1 LATHRE
7 ERLRWAE
14 QLLRLPEVW
23 RRTKG
28 EGVRIAVLDTGIDPD
43 HPDLEGAVEQARD
56 FTGEGIED
64 LNGHGTHCA
73 GIIAARQNDIGFI
86 GSAPQ
91 SSLLI
96 AKVLKNGGGGTL
108 QAVAE
113 AVGWAVNERAD
124 IISMS
129 LGGREGDP
137 VLFEAIHT
145 ALARGAIVICAAG
158 NSGAL
163 FTNSIGYP
171 ARYGSV
177 ITVAAHDQHGQPS
190 GFSSRG
196 AEIDFM
202 APGQDIWSTY
212 RQGGYAKLSGTS
224 MAAPFVAG
232 LAALVLA
239 KHRMAGHHTTPIR
252 NCEDMRQHLLRMAAH
267 PATTTAPAATAPS
280 CLSPTSRDEGCETD
294 RALSGDRASP
304 MGACCSCDCAGE
316 IRPACQEEMAER
328 RDWPAGH
335 ARLGSAAGWRGL
347 APVSWYRQI
356 SSMMSAR

>member
-1 LATHRE
+1 MFVDPSTAGQMRLPPYDLVDLVPNELGLAPLATHRA

-14 QLLRLPEVW
+14 ELLRLPDVW

-28 EGVRIAVLDTGIDPD
+28 DGIRVAVLDTGIDPD
-43 HPDLEGAVEQARD
+43 HPDLEGAIEQTRD
-56 FTGEGIED
+56 FTDEGIED

-73 GIIAARQNDIGFI
+73 GVIAARKNTIGFI
-86 GSAPQ
+86 GAAPLA
-91 SSLLI
+91 SLLVG
-96 AKVLKNGGGGTL
+96 KVLRNSGAGTL
-108 QAVAE
+108 SALAE
-113 AVGWAVNERAD
+113 AVDWAVEQRVD

-129 LGGREGDP
+129 LGAETGTPE
-137 VLFEAIHT
+137 LFEAIHL

-163 FTNSIGYP
+163 FTNGIGYP
-171 ARYGSV
+171 GRYGSV

-202 APGQDIWSTY
+202 APGQDIWSTF

-239 KHRMAGHHTTPIR
+239 KHRTTGRHTSPIR

-267 PATTTAPAATAPS
+267 PGHHDPA
-280 CLSPTSRDEGCETD
+280 R
-294 RALSGDRASP
+294 
-304 MGACCSCDCAGE
+304 
-316 IRPACQEEMAER
+316 
-328 RDWPAGH
+328 GH
-335 ARLGSAAGWRGL
+335 GPLLPFAYFAR
-347 APVSWYRQI
+347 
-356 SSMMSAR
+356 

>member
-1 LATHRE
+1 MFVDPSTTGQMRLPPYDLVDLVPDERGLAPLATHRA

-14 QLLRLPEVW
+14 ELLRLPDVW

-28 EGVRIAVLDTGIDPD
+28 LGVRVAVLDTGIDSD
-43 HPDLEGAVEQARD
+43 HPDLEGAIEQTRD

-73 GIIAARQNDIGFI
+73 GVIAARKNDIGFI
-86 GSAPQ
+86 GAAPLA
-91 SSLLI
+91 SLLVG
-96 AKVLKNGGGGTL
+96 KVLRNSGAGAL
-108 QAVAE
+108 SALAE
-113 AVGWAVNERAD
+113 AVDWAVEQRAD

-129 LGGREGDP
+129 LGAEEGTP
-137 VLFEAIHT
+137 ELYEAIHL

-163 FTNSIGYP
+163 FTNGIGYP
-171 ARYGSV
+171 GRYGSV

-196 AEIDFM
+196 AAIDFM
-202 APGQDIWSTY
+202 APGQDIWSTF

-239 KHRMAGHHTTPIR
+239 KHRAACRHTSPID

-267 PATTTAPAATAPS
+267 PGHHDTA
-280 CLSPTSRDEGCETD
+280 R
-294 RALSGDRASP
+294 
-304 MGACCSCDCAGE
+304 
-316 IRPACQEEMAER
+316 
-328 RDWPAGH
+328 GH
-335 ARLGSAAGWRGL
+335 GPLLPFAYFAR
-347 APVSWYRQI
+347 
-356 SSMMSAR
+356 

>member
-1 LATHRE
+1 MHVEPGYVTGELRLPSYDIVDIVSDTRGLAPLATHRE

-14 QLLRLPEVW
+14 QLLRLPDVW

-28 EGVRIAVLDTGIDPD
+28 QGVRVAVLDTGIDPD
-43 HPDLEGAVEQARD
+43 HPDLEGAIELTRD

-73 GIIAARQNDIGFI
+73 GVIAARQNEIGFI
-86 GSAPQ
+86 GTAPLA
-91 SSLLI
+91 SLLVG
-96 AKVLKNGGGGTL
+96 KVLRNSGAGTL
-108 QAVAE
+108 EAVA
-113 AVGWAVNERAD
+113 AGVRWAVEERVD
-124 IISMS
+124 ILSMS
-129 LGGREGDP
+129 LGATEGSAQ
-137 VLFEAIHT
+137 LFEAIHT
-145 ALARGAIVICAAG
+145 ALARGVIVICAAG

-171 ARYGSV
+171 GRYGSV

-196 AEIDFM
+196 SAIDFM

-224 MAAPFVAG
+224 MATPFVAG

-239 KHRMAGHHTTPIR
+239 KHRKAGHHTSPIE

-267 PATTTAPAATAPS
+267 P
-280 CLSPTSRDEGCETD
+280 
-294 RALSGDRASP
+294 
-304 MGACCSCDCAGE
+304 
-316 IRPACQEEMAER
+316 
-328 RDWPAGH
+328 GH
-335 ARLGSAAGWRGL
+335 HD
-347 APVSWYRQI
+347 
-356 SSMMSAR
+356 SARGHGPLLPFAYFAR

>member
-1 LATHRE
+1 MFVDPSTAAGEMRLPPYDLIDIVPNERGLAPLATHRE

-14 QLLRLPEVW
+14 ELLRLPDVW

-43 HPDLEGAVEQARD
+43 HPDLEGAIEQTRD

-73 GIIAARQNDIGFI
+73 GIIAARKNDIGFI
-86 GSAPQ
+86 GAAPSA
-91 SSLLI
+91 SLLI
-96 AKVLKNGGGGTL
+96 GKVLRNSGAGTL
-108 QAVAE
+108 CAVAE
-113 AVGWAVNERAD
+113 AVNWAVDQRAD

-129 LGGREGDP
+129 LGSEQGAPE
-137 VLFEAIHT
+137 LFEAIHL

-163 FTNSIGYP
+163 FANGIGYP
-171 ARYGSV
+171 GRYGSV

-196 AEIDFM
+196 PEIDFM
-202 APGQDIWSTY
+202 APGQDIWSTF
-212 RQGGYAKLSGTS
+212 RQGGFAKLSGTS
-224 MAAPFVAG
+224 MATPFVAG

-239 KHRMAGHHTTPIR
+239 KHRTAGRHTSPIR

-267 PATTTAPAATAPS
+267 PGHHDTA
-280 CLSPTSRDEGCETD
+280 R
-294 RALSGDRASP
+294 
-304 MGACCSCDCAGE
+304 
-316 IRPACQEEMAER
+316 
-328 RDWPAGH
+328 GH
-335 ARLGSAAGWRGL
+335 GPLLPFAYFAR
-347 APVSWYRQI
+347 
-356 SSMMSAR
+356 

>member
-1 LATHRE
+1 MHVEPVPAAGELRLPPYDLVDLVPDMRGLAPLATHRE

-23 RRTKG
+23 RRTQG
-28 EGVRIAVLDTGIDPD
+28 HGVRIAVLDTGIDPD
-43 HPDLEGAVEQARD
+43 HPDLEGAIEATRD

-73 GIIAARQNDIGFI
+73 GIIAARKNEIGFI
-86 GSAPQ
+86 GTAPLA
-91 SSLLI
+91 SLLI
-96 AKVLKNGGGGTL
+96 AKVLRNSGGGSL
-108 QAVAE
+108 PAVAE
-113 AVGWAVNERAD
+113 AVMWAVEQRVD

-129 LGGREGDP
+129 LGAAESGRQ
-137 VLFEAIHT
+137 LFEAVHT
-145 ALARGAIVICAAG
+145 ALARGIIVICAAG
-158 NSGAL
+158 NAGAL
-163 FTNSIGYP
+163 FSNSVGYP
-171 ARYGSV
+171 GRYGSV

-239 KHRMAGHHTTPIR
+239 KHRTAGHHTSPIE

-267 PATTTAPAATAPS
+267 P
-280 CLSPTSRDEGCETD
+280 
-294 RALSGDRASP
+294 
-304 MGACCSCDCAGE
+304 
-316 IRPACQEEMAER
+316 
-328 RDWPAGH
+328 GH
-335 ARLGSAAGWRGL
+335 HD
-347 APVSWYRQI
+347 
-356 SSMMSAR
+356 SARGHGPLLPFAYFAR

>member
-1 LATHRE
+1 MLVDPTPTAGEMRLPPYDLVDLVPNERGLAPLATHRE

-14 QLLRLPEVW
+14 ELLRLPDVW
-23 RRTKG
+23 RRTQG

-43 HPDLEGAVEQARD
+43 HPDLEGAIEQTRD

-73 GIIAARQNDIGFI
+73 GIIAARKNAIGFI
-86 GSAPQ
+86 GAAPKA
-91 SSLLI
+91 SLLVG
-96 AKVLKNGGGGTL
+96 KVLRNAGGGTL
-108 QAVAE
+108 DAVAA
-113 AVGWAVNERAD
+113 AVDWAVEERVD

-129 LGGREGDP
+129 LGAEAGSPE
-137 VLFEAIHT
+137 LFEAIHL
-145 ALARGAIVICAAG
+145 ALAKGAIVICAAG

-171 ARYGSV
+171 GRYGGV

-196 AEIDFM
+196 AQIDFM
-202 APGQDIWSTY
+202 APGQDVWSTF

-224 MAAPFVAG
+224 MATPFVAG

-239 KHRMAGHHTTPIR
+239 KHRIPGRHASPIR

-267 PATTTAPAATAPS
+267 PGYHDSARGHGP
-280 CLSPTSRDEGCETD
+280 LSPFAYFTR
-294 RALSGDRASP
+294 
-304 MGACCSCDCAGE
+304 
-316 IRPACQEEMAER
+316 
-328 RDWPAGH
+328 
-335 ARLGSAAGWRGL
+335 
-347 APVSWYRQI
+347 
-356 SSMMSAR
+356 